1 MLTPSSAANF
11 QLPPLDAAQEAVR
24 LKAEREH
31 AIFRGAPGSGKTTT
45 VLAVVA
51 DAYARGVSFVVLT
64 PDRGRADRIVPYVRA
79 IAPHATRPV
88 KTSVGFAYSIID
100 SWRNFRADPLG
111 GVELLTGAQED
122 AQVEEALIAS
132 GDPRL
137 TSLMSDGH
145 PSALMRMEMRNF
157 ISTADHFGLSRNDLY
172 GIAENL
178 NFPLWKGS
186 ADLRHT
192 LSSEV
197 SVEHRGAL
205 RLRHST
211 VERMAAD
218 LVGIWEDEA
227 ADKQVT
233 AALPVPDVVVVD
245 GLQDMTASTI
255 YFLSKLAEMGAR
267 IVASSEPDASVA
279 TYRGAIPQADLLLA
293 RNLGVD
299 IQEITTVY
307 RGSADIR
314 SAVRR
319 ITDAIT
325 VAGVSARRRSTVP
338 LANGS
343 AQVFSDA
350 HEGARASSSR
360 LAGSEVLAGGDAL
373 AGSGALAGAEETPS
387 VHLTAAHTEAQ
398 MGAHI
403 ARILRE
409 NYLFHGY
416 AWAEQ
421 AVIVRS
427 RATASAMRRHLR
439 RGSVPIN
446 TTTRAFEFMTESSTR
461 LMVEMLAA
469 EPGQDVEE
477 LMSELVTSPLVGV
490 DSVDM
495 YRFLRAF
502 TAVLEEDEVGRTEAL
517 TLPELFDRLRL
528 SIAER
533 ESGTTVNA
541 TMRSYIQHVPHIAA
555 FQGVIEKLTR
565 AAHIWQEAQSS
576 KELRPRHALWNVW
589 HACGVADQWQELAIS
604 NGRDSAWYDGQLD
617 AVVGLFRVADVWEQ
631 RNPAGYASDFVS
643 VIRNHDL
650 PIDTLT
656 KTAQRPESVS
666 VMTPAEAAGGEW
678 KVVIVAG
685 AQHERWPNVVLR
697 NQMLHSDTL
706 ADVMLRRATG
716 AEEASW
722 AEVTHVRQQRRRI
735 KDDEYRLFAAAIG
748 TAQEELHLVVV
759 SNDSS
764 APSELVDRALGI
776 RNNDRV
782 SSVERCE
789 DGTIRYR
796 VKPAPS
802 PLDVAGVIGDL
813 RYWAAHPIHEETS
826 EAQVARIRQ
835 AQVALAF
842 LIIEGI
848 RGAHP
853 NEWETPGALSSH
865 ATILQG
871 MKPRISPSAVERIET
886 CPLMW
891 FANKIGA
898 DSSRGYSAATL
909 GTFIHALAEE
919 YHYDKS
925 QSVWSLFERYWPA
938 YSANLDPLDEKRERL
953 KIEQRIEGLECYFEH
968 LPEWKEELTE
978 VEVPVTQDMG
988 HYIISGKIDRIEPVE
1003 GGGFA
1008 IVDFK
1013 TGKAKSEKDVLSD
1026 PQLQTYQVA
1035 MRAGNKPVKSARLQY
1050 LSVGEKTGRNPMTA
1064 CEAGARS
1071 QAALSPEEYSD
1082 RLTKLEEDVALMNA
1096 NRFEARMSNRCDYC
1110 SLKSM
1115 CPAQQFAERTR
1126 DA

>member
-1 MLTPSSAANF
+1 MLTPSSAVNF

-24 LKAEREH
+24 LKAGREH
-31 AIFRGAPGSGKTTT
+31 TIFRGAPGSGKTTT
-45 VLAVVA
+45 VLSIVA
-51 DAYARGVSFVVLT
+51 DAYERGDSFVVLT
-64 PDRGRADRIVPYVRA
+64 PDRGRADRILPYVRT
-79 IAPHATRPV
+79 IAPHTVRPV

-132 GDPRL
+132 EDPHL
-137 TSLMSDGH
+137 KSLMSQGR

-157 ISTADHFGLSRNDLY
+157 ISTADHFGLSQHDLY
-172 GIAENL
+172 GIAERM
-178 NFPLWKGS
+178 NFPLWKGC

-192 LSSEV
+192 LSS
-197 SVEHRGAL
+197 SGTVEHRGSL

-211 VERMAAD
+211 VERMAAE
-218 LVGIWEDEA
+218 LVSIWEDEA
-227 ADKQVT
+227 PDKQVT
-233 AALPVPDVVVVD
+233 VPPPVPHLVIVD
-245 GLQDMTASTI
+245 GIQDMTASSI
-255 YFLSKLAEMGAR
+255 YFLCRLASAGAR

-293 RNLGVD
+293 RCLQVD
-299 IQEITTVY
+299 IQEIATVY

-325 VAGVSARRRSTVP
+325 VAGVSARRRS
-338 LANGS
+338 
-343 AQVFSDA
+343 QVVSQPERAPASRDSD
-350 HEGARASSSR
+350 E
-360 LAGSEVLAGGDAL
+360 AGHVFCP
-373 AGSGALAGAEETPS
+373 PS
-387 VHLTAAHTEAQ
+387 VEYDNLDSSDGIPSIHLIAAHTEAQ

-409 NYLFHGY
+409 NYLFRGY
-416 AWAEQ
+416 SWDEQ

-427 RATASAMRRHLR
+427 RATAATMRRHLR
-439 RGSVPIN
+439 RGSVPVN
-446 TTTRAFEFMTESSTR
+446 TTTRAFQFMTEPSTR
-461 LMVEMLAA
+461 LMVEMLALEEGQAA
-469 EPGQDVEE
+469 ED
-477 LMSELVTSPLVGV
+477 LMSELVTSALVGV

-502 TAVLEEDEVGRTEAL
+502 NGILEEEEVERTEGL
-517 TLPELFDRLRL
+517 TLSGLFERLRM

-533 ESGTTVNA
+533 ESGRTMNA
-541 TMRSYIQHVPHIAA
+541 DMRSYVRHVPEIAA
-555 FQGVIEKLTR
+555 FEGVIEKLTR

-589 HACGVADQWQELAIS
+589 QACGVAQEWQEQAIA

-643 VIRNHDL
+643 IIRDHDL

-666 VMTPAEAAGGEW
+666 VMTPVEAAGGEW

-697 NQMLHSDTL
+697 NQMLHSETL
-706 ADVMLRRATG
+706 ADVMLREATG
-716 AEEASW
+716 AEEATW
-722 AEVTHVRQQRRRI
+722 AEVTHIRQQRRRI

-776 RNNDRV
+776 RENDRV
-782 SSVERCE
+782 SSVERYE

-796 VKPAPS
+796 VRPAPS
-802 PLDVAGVIGDL
+802 PLDAVGIIGDL
-813 RYWAAHPIHEETS
+813 RFWAVHPLHDQTPEAEAIRIH
-826 EAQVARIRQ
+826 Q
-835 AQVALAF
+835 AQVALAL
-842 LIIEGI
+842 LITEGI

-853 NEWETPGALSSH
+853 NEWETPGALSSN

-891 FANKIGA
+891 FASKIGA

-909 GTFIHALAEE
+909 GTFVHALAEE

-925 QSVWSLFERYWPA
+925 QSLWSLFERRWPA
-938 YSANLDPLDEKRERL
+938 YSAHLDPLDEKRERL
-953 KIEQRIEGLECYFEH
+953 KVQQRIEGLACYFEH

-978 VEVPVTQDMG
+978 VEVPVKQDMG
-988 HYIISGKIDRIEPVE
+988 RYIISGKIDRIEPVE

-1008 IVDFK
+1008 IIDFK
-1013 TGKAKSEKDVLSD
+1013 TGKAKSDKDVLTD

-1035 MRAGNKPVKSARLQY
+1035 MRAGNKTVESARLQY
-1050 LSVGEKTGRNPMTA
+1050 LSVGEKTGRNAMPA
-1064 CEAGARS
+1064 CQAGARYQS
-1071 QAALSPEEYSD
+1071 ALSPEEYAD
-1082 RLTKLEEDVALMNA
+1082 RLNKLEEDVTLMDA
-1096 NRFEARMSNRCDYC
+1096 AYFETRISNRCEFC
-1110 SLKSM
+1110 SLKSI